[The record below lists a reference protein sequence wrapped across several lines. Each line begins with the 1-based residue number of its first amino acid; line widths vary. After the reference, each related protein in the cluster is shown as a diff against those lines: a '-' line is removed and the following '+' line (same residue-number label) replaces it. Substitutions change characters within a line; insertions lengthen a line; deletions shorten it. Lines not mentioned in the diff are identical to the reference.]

1 MGNDATIFL
10 SGYSGLV
17 NSDIAAFLGRTFS
30 SQENTLATSLITAV
44 EDFIARNCKRQ
55 FKQNDGAATPADII
69 YQETFDGG
77 EMEYFTH
84 SFPLKEVTKITLDGV
99 TQYEKGGSSNVYTLG
114 TDFFVYPDRV
124 IFNGIVPASSVNNM
138 QALVIE
144 YSIKLFWGED
154 VKLAVKRWVA
164 EIMSQREYGGKTV
177 TRASTGGGLSLD
189 FNSKD
194 IPDYVQEVVKRYKKY
209 QV

>member
-1 MGNDATIFL
+1 MSNDATIFL
-10 SGYSGLV
+10 TGFSGLV

-30 SQENTLATSLITAV
+30 AQENTLATSLITGV

-55 FKQNDGAATPADII
+55 FKQNDGQTTPADII
-69 YQETFDGG
+69 YSEVFDAG
-77 EMEYFTH
+77 EAEIFTH
-84 SFPLKEVTKITLDGV
+84 SFPIKEVTKITLDGV
-99 TQYEKGGSSNVYTLG
+99 TKYEKGGVSNEYVLG
-114 TDFFVYPDRV
+114 TDFFVYADRI
-124 IFNGIVPASSVNNM
+124 IFNAFAPASSINNM
-138 QALVIE
+138 QALTVE

-164 EIMSQREYGGKTV
+164 EIVSQREYGGKAV
-177 TRASTGGGLSLD
+177 TRVSTGGGLSLD

-194 IPDYVQEVVKRYKKY
+194 IPDFVQAVVNRYKKY